1 MAFHHLSLPL
11 TNSSIPSSFLS
22 RPLKYT
28 PLATT
33 KLTKREKRVLRLL
46 RDNRFDLL
54 TEMDYPALHELY
66 DSGFARVA
74 YIEGGVPE
82 AAQLTTFAKNY
93 LAENPKLHNPIDW
106 KWVITTT
113 LAAIAAGAAVAAL
126 FVACSL
132 T

>member
-1 MAFHHLSLPL
+1 MER
-11 TNSSIPSSFLS
+11 I
-22 RPLKYT
+22 
-28 PLATT
+28 

-46 RDNRFDLL
+46 CDDRFDLL

-126 FVACSL
+126 FVACSKL
-132 T
+132 

>member
-1 MAFHHLSLPL
+1 MERF
-11 TNSSIPSSFLS
+11 
-22 RPLKYT
+22 
-28 PLATT
+28 

>member
-1 MAFHHLSLPL
+1 MER
-11 TNSSIPSSFLS
+11 I
-22 RPLKYT
+22 
-28 PLATT
+28 
-33 KLTKREKRVLRLL
+33 KLTKRGKRVLRLL

-66 DSGFARVA
+66 DFGFARVA

-93 LAENPKLHNPIDW
+93 LAENPHLHNPIDW

-113 LAAIAAGAAVAAL
+113 LAAIAALAAVAAL